1 MEDVNEYILI
11 VVVFLLS
18 LKRFNSLLFK
28 MFFNYMDRKQGSERL
43 NDD

>member
-1 MEDVNEYILI
+1 MEDANEYILI

-28 MFFNYMDRKQGSERL
+28 KIFNYMDRKQGSERD